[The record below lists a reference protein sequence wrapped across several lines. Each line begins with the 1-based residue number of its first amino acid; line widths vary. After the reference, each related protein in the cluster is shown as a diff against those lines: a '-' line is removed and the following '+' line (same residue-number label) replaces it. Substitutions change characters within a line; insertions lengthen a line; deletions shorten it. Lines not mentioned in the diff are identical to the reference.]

1 MTRTKKL
8 ILVVAIATI
17 VLLYAV
23 VNHLKQDTTNAIT
36 NPTEFP
42 TTLDDALISAVNK
55 WPIFR
60 NEKYG
65 FEVRYPVGW
74 EINVSKQ
81 TDLENLYFS
90 FINKGTEIVDLGVFK
105 GTIAADV
112 LDRIFPRPEVKNLVI
127 NGINMLN
134 LSDTDYDIYFEK
146 DGLVYYFTKSMFA
159 QEEDRKN
166 IKTILSTFRFLK
178 RKPLF

>member
-1 MTRTKKL
+1 MTRAKKA
-8 ILVVAIATI
+8 ILFLALALI

-23 VNHLKQDTTNAIT
+23 VNNLKKNTNTAD
-36 NPTEFP
+36 
-42 TTLDDALISAVNK
+42 LASASLTSDVNK
-55 WPIFR
+55 WPTYR

-65 FEVRYPVGW
+65 FEVKYPAGW
-74 EINVSKQ
+74 EIVVSKQ

-90 FINKGTEIVDLGVFK
+90 FTNKGAEIVGLGVFK
-105 GTIAADV
+105 GTIATDV

-159 QEEDRKN
+159 QEEDN
-166 IKTILSTFRFLK
+166 EIIKTVLSTFRFLK
-178 RKPLF
+178 